1 MAVPG
6 SGTLTM
12 LGLAQERKYGT
23 YGSGTI
29 SFSILMTD
37 LINGGGANNFPA
49 LNTQCLPYPNISAPH
64 SFNEWYGY
72 DQDCTPAPTCDVF
85 QLKYT
90 AKYRQGGDACFAG
103 FVEVAGDSKNP
114 FGSSIYQI
122 GTECSKTAPAGAY
135 AREDGL
141 GWGIWSGSAWTSLGP
156 CFG

>member
-1 MAVPG
+1 MAVPS

-49 LNTQCLPYPNISAPH
+49 LNTQCVPYPNTSTPH

-72 DQDCTPAPTCDVF
+72 DQDCTPAPTCDDF
-85 QLKYT
+85 QMQYT
-90 AKYRQGGDACFAG
+90 ASYKSGSDACNAKF
-103 FVEVAGDSKNP
+103 FDISGDSAKP
-114 FGSSIYQI
+114 FNASIYEP
-122 GTECSKTAPAGAY
+122 GTGCSQFAPAGAY
-135 AREDGL
+135 SDGQ
-141 GWGIWSGSAWTSLGP
+141 GAWGIWSGSAWTS
-156 CFG
+156 FGFCG